1 MLLVGMVSCS
11 RQPEDESVRG
21 MYYWRTTFA
30 LSSEEQ
36 DFLKD
41 HNVSRLYV
49 RYFDV
54 VIPPSVPPGGEEG
67 GPMPNATIKG
77 LQPPSSFINHY
88 SLPTT
93 HYPSLI
99 PVVFITNDCMVRPPK
114 GLAEKILTRVLQMNE
129 THDIGGV
136 SELQIDCDWTLR
148 TRKNF
153 FAFLEE
159 LRPLA
164 REKGISL
171 SATIRLHQLSQPVPP
186 VDRGVLMV
194 YNTGDVTRLDCHH
207 PILDLADVKPYLRH
221 LKGYDL
227 PLSAAY
233 PLFTWRVL
241 FRQGRYVGIMHSDD
255 DLPVIAGDSIVT
267 RQPDMAHIMEAR
279 HAIARLRPDIHHEVI
294 LYDLSKENITRLKP
308 EDYETIFSN

>member
-1 MLLVGMVSCS
+1 MLTRWSLWLMLLVALASCK
-11 RQPEDESVRG
+11 REAESEPVRG
-21 MYYWRTTFA
+21 MYYWRTVFD
-30 LSSEEQ
+30 LSTEEQ
-36 DFLKD
+36 TFLKE
-41 HNVSRLYV
+41 HNVERLYV

-54 VIPPSVPPGGEEG
+54 VMNEQGE
-67 GPMPNATIKG
+67 PTPNATIKF
-77 LQPPSSFINHY
+77 SSTF
-88 SLPTT
+88 LP
-93 HYPSLI
+93 LREGVV
-99 PVVFITNDCMVRPPK
+99 PVVFITNDCMAHPSK
-114 GLAEKILTRVLQMNE
+114 DLAEKILARVLQMNE
-129 THDIGGV
+129 THDIKGV
-136 SELQIDCDWTLR
+136 RELQIDCDWTMS

-153 FAFLEE
+153 FAFLDR

-207 PILDLADVKPYLRH
+207 PILDLADVKSYLRH
-221 LKGYDL
+221 LKNYDL

-241 FRQGRYVGIMHSDD
+241 FRRGHYVGIMHSDD
-255 DLPVIAGDSIVT
+255 DLPVIAGDSIVI

-279 HAIARLRPDIHHEVI
+279 RAIDQLRHDVHHEVI

-308 EDYETIFSN
+308 NEYETIFSD